1 MGESK
6 KKSLLWGRY
15 GYLLDLHINKHILLI
30 STYSKT
36 KIKLVYFLDVFYC
49 ILFCIPI
56 VNQNNAGKDLIWFHI
71 KSPYVNP
78 PKQCILLLITEHYL
92 LGCGT
97 GKYLGL
103 APESFILGSDSCLK
117 LGEIAAKRGHNV
129 VACDNQNLPFRDN
142 CFDAVISVGVIHHFA
157 SARRR
162 IKALEELYRI
172 LQPGGK
178 MLVYVWAL
186 EQDERKVCE
195 KFINLNGILTFSL
208 FFM

>member
-1 MGESK
+1 MVSV
-6 KKSLLWGRY
+6 S
-15 GYLLDLHINKHILLI
+15 
-30 STYSKT
+30 
-36 KIKLVYFLDVFYC
+36 F
-49 ILFCIPI
+49 
-56 VNQNNAGKDLIWFHI
+56 
-71 KSPYVNP
+71 PYV
-78 PKQCILLLITEHYL
+78 ILLLLIINKLCL

-117 LGEIAAKRGHNV
+117 ISEIAAKRDHSV

-157 SARRR
+157 SVKRR

-195 KFINLNGILTFSL
+195 KLIN
-208 FFM
+208 

>member
-1 MGESK
+1 M
-6 KKSLLWGRY
+6 
-15 GYLLDLHINKHILLI
+15 
-30 STYSKT
+30 
-36 KIKLVYFLDVFYC
+36 
-49 ILFCIPI
+49 
-56 VNQNNAGKDLIWFHI
+56 
-71 KSPYVNP
+71 
-78 PKQCILLLITEHYL
+78 
-92 LGCGT
+92 
-97 GKYLGL
+97 GL

-117 LGEIAAKRGHNV
+117 LGEIAAERGHNV

-142 CFDAVISVGVIHHFA
+142 SFDAVISVGVIHHFA

-195 KFINLNGILTFSL
+195 KFINLNGLYFLFNCFSSRSISV
-208 FFM
+208 

>member
-1 MGESK
+1 M
-6 KKSLLWGRY
+6 
-15 GYLLDLHINKHILLI
+15 
-30 STYSKT
+30 
-36 KIKLVYFLDVFYC
+36 
-49 ILFCIPI
+49 
-56 VNQNNAGKDLIWFHI
+56 
-71 KSPYVNP
+71 
-78 PKQCILLLITEHYL
+78 
-92 LGCGT
+92 
-97 GKYLGL
+97 GL

-186 EQDERKVCE
+186 EQDERKVSE
-195 KFINLNGILTFSL
+195 KFINLNWLILSLCFSIKYHL
-208 FFM
+208 LNESEVITVNKHNKHTGSNFPHPLVRACFLWVSSSLILKKYLYASFSFSY